1 MKAHT
6 VGEGVQGKRNPVLT
20 NDHHEQQQPVCV
32 SVSAVYVSE
41 KNHNS
46 RPTFANSS
54 TQKH

>member
-1 MKAHT
+1 MKEHT